1 MRSLFALAACC
12 VVVLLCVP
20 AQTHARDVP
29 DRPAPTS
36 APATVPLSELVE
48 RAWRLSRE
56 EDAKRS
62 RRDEAAA
69 REQATRSLFAG
80 SPSVSLDLRRD
91 LPSGVRLPGTDASTE
106 RGKNE
111 LEPGISAPLWLPGQ
125 RDAVRRTIDR
135 ERDALD
141 ARTRQLR
148 WQLAGEVRDAV
159 WRLAEARAEVAQ
171 QTARLDATRALEA
184 DVSRRASAGD
194 LARSDLWS
202 AQAETRAAEAAV
214 TEATGR
220 LDEARASL
228 AGLTGVEDV
237 EADPETPVEPIADS
251 HPALQ
256 SAERT
261 VATARARL
269 EQAQATRRDN
279 PTFSIVGRFDR
290 DANGTPYRN
299 TVRMG
304 IAIPLDTEARNAP
317 RIAAAGVELAEAE
330 VAVDRERRRVAAE
343 QRRASAAFEAARNAL
358 RQQEESARLAADAF
372 GAIERAFRAGERSL
386 PQLLQ
391 LRSIMLDAQLAREIA
406 RTRVGA
412 ALARLNQSNG
422 VLP

>member
-1 MRSLFALAACC
+1 MAL
-12 VVVLLCVP
+12 LMSVP
-20 AQTHARDVP
+20 MPGAARDAAN
-29 DRPAPTS
+29 RPAPAI
-36 APATVPLSELVE
+36 APAAVPLGELVD

-69 REQATRSLFAG
+69 RDQATRSLFAG

-91 LPSGVRLPGTDASTE
+91 LPRGVELPGTDASSE

-111 LEPGISAPLWLPGQ
+111 WEPGFSAPLWLPGQ

-141 ARTRQLR
+141 ASTRQLR
-148 WQLAGEVRDAV
+148 WQLAGEVRDAL

-171 QTARLDATRALEA
+171 QTARLESTRALEA
-184 DVSRRASAGD
+184 DVARRASAGD
-194 LARSDLWS
+194 LARSDLWT

-220 LDEARASL
+220 LEEARAAL
-228 AGLTGVEDV
+228 VGLTGLDDV
-237 EADPETPVEPIADS
+237 VAEAEPVAEAASDG
-251 HPALQ
+251 HPAVV
-256 SAERT
+256 AATRT
-261 VATARARL
+261 VETARARL
-269 EQAQATRRDN
+269 QQAQSTRRDN

-290 DANGTPYRN
+290 DAYDTGYRN

-330 VAVDRERRRVAAE
+330 VAVERERRRVAAE
-343 QRRASAAFEAARNAL
+343 QRRAAAALEAARTAL
-358 RQQEESARLAADAF
+358 RQQEERARLAADAF

-386 PQLLQ
+386 PHLLQ
-391 LRSIMLDAQLAREIA
+391 LRSMLLDAQLAREIA